1 MGNFLNK
8 IIKISLLS
16 KVVLKKADRQWA
28 FNILGKKKEREME
41 SGGWREIGV
50 VKKAMSKFS
59 LKDFNPLMIAPVKF
73 SVVEKIHNFSSS
85 PPFFSPRR
93 RIRDWIGALSNLRK
107 PLFYFALRNP
117 NIINL
122 LPQMREIPISST
134 KPKRELSI
142 SVPSLFSSQ
151 YVEEDVFSSLLKSL
165 RKQLGF

>member
-8 IIKISLLS
+8 IMKISLLS
-16 KVVLKKADRQWA
+16 KLILRKVDGKSA
-28 FNILGKKKEREME
+28 FNILGKKREME
-41 SGGWREIGV
+41 GGEWREIGAV
-50 VKKAMSKFS
+50 RKAMSRFS
-59 LKDFNPLMIAPVKF
+59 LKDFHPLMIAPVKF

-85 PPFFSPRR
+85 SPSFSPRKEK
-93 RIRDWIGALSNLRK
+93 RDWVGALRK

-117 NIINL
+117 SIRNL
-122 LPQMREIPISST
+122 VPQMKEIPISSI

-142 SVPSLFSSQ
+142 SVPSLFNSQ